1 MKPNRTVLTAVV
13 IVLLVITGWWL
24 FRRGGRAQSTDL
36 VAIFAS
42 AEKRP
47 NAEAFQVIDA
57 DLNGDKK
64 KAIFT
69 TPASRL
75 IYRMRVPDDGWLKV
89 ALGMK
94 PESWD
99 KEGDGVLFRVG
110 VSDGRTYDELF
121 NQHLDPFS
129 NKGDRRWIPVTVDL
143 SMYAGEQV
151 ELIFNTNRS
160 LPGKGDDGR
169 NDLALWGAPEVVI
182 R

>member
-1 MKPNRTVLTAVV
+1 MKANRTVLTAVV
-13 IVLLVITGWWL
+13 VVLLVITGWWL
-24 FRRGGRAQSTDL
+24 FRHGGRAESTDL
-36 VAIFAS
+36 IATFEA

-47 NAEAFQVIDA
+47 SAAAFQVIDV
-57 DLNGDKK
+57 DLKGETK

-69 TPASRL
+69 TPSSR
-75 IYRMRVPDDGWLKV
+75 ITWKMRVPDDAWLKV

-94 PESWD
+94 PEAWD
-99 KEGDGVLFRVG
+99 KEGDGVLFRFG
-110 VSDGRTYDELF
+110 VSDGRTYEELF
-121 NQHLDPFS
+121 TQHLDPLT
-129 NKGDRRWIPVTVDL
+129 NTGDRRWIPVTVDL

-169 NDLALWGAPEVVI
+169 NDLALWGTPEIVI